1 MPRLTPLPPVGD
13 CQVWLI
19 DLDTELS
26 SDELDAL
33 SPDEQARASRFVFAR
48 HRARFAAGRSA
59 LRCML
64 ARRIGRP
71 ARELHI
77 QEGPHGKPFLAQA
90 PQLQFNLSHSD
101 GVGLLALAN
110 PQATNCTQAVG
121 IDVELM
127 RPVSDAL
134 ALAQSNFDP
143 HERAALAGLPHS
155 GRDRAFLVGWTRKEA
170 CLKAHGSGFSGAVI
184 PPTGLELEARAVRW
198 NDPQDRASYK
208 ASVISFELAEVGA
221 IVSVARLLGARLRAM
236 SSPLS
241 EAQA

>member
-1 MPRLTPLPPVGD
+1 MPRLTPLPPVAD

-19 DLDTELS
+19 DLDTEIS
-26 SDELDAL
+26 SSELDAL
-33 SPDEQARASRFVFAR
+33 SPDEQARASRFVFPR
-48 HRARFAAGRSA
+48 HRARFVAGRSA

-77 QEGPHGKPFLAQA
+77 HEGPHGKPFLAEA

-110 PQATNCTQAVG
+110 PQASCTQAVG

-134 ALAQSNFDP
+134 ALAEANFDP
-143 HERAALAGLPHS
+143 NERAALAGLPGS
-155 GRDRAFLVGWTRKEA
+155 ARDRAFLVGWTRKEA

-208 ASVISFELAEVGA
+208 ASVVSFELAEVGA
-221 IVSVARLLGARLRAM
+221 IVSVARLLGSRLRAL
-236 SSPLS
+236 SSPLPA